1 MIELPKA
8 LKPLADYRQFIL
20 YKLVK
25 VPDKEKLQK
34 LPVDYRTL
42 EVFKKE
48 DEWQDTPEAWTDAAT
63 ALSMASMCGPEFGVG
78 FFFTVN
84 DPFYF
89 LDIDHCLQ
97 ADNTWSPVAR
107 ALMGA
112 LPGAAI
118 EISASGDGLHVFGK
132 GTCPDH
138 GCKNIALDLELYT
151 ERRFVALTGNGA
163 MGNAG
168 VDHSTMLPGLVA
180 QYFPPKITANSAE
193 WTDGPIEGSTP
204 IKDDKKLLEKMLASK
219 SVAST
224 FGDTASF
231 AELWTRDVSA
241 LALAYAPDAA
251 DKGEFDESSA
261 DAGLAQHLAFWTGND
276 CDRIERLMR
285 QSALVRP
292 KWDRKS
298 DDYLKRT
305 IVRAVSLQAVFY
317 TNGKTPEPPRVS
329 VDPSGSPLGVT
340 NGPVFVD
347 GYQFLGLSQ
356 QVEHFDKCVYIQDI
370 HRVFTP
376 SGTFLKSEQFNAT
389 YGGYVFQLEDK
400 TSGKTTQ
407 KAWEAFTESRA
418 IRYPKAESTTFK
430 PEIAPGEIINVDGR
444 SLINT
449 YIPIITPRIDG
460 DATPFLT
467 HLAKILPNE
476 HDRAIL
482 LAYMAACIQ
491 HKGVK
496 FQWAPLIQGVPG
508 NGKTLF
514 SRCVAFAI
522 GARYSHMPRAEQIA
536 EKFNTWLFNMLF
548 IGVEDIYVPDHKSEI
563 IEILKP
569 MITADRYEKR
579 GMQADQVMQD
589 ICCNFI
595 FNSNYKDA
603 VRKTKNDRRFAIFY
617 SAQQTIEDLTRDG
630 IEGDYFPELY
640 RWLKADGYAIVAN
653 YLATYDIPE
662 ALNPATAC
670 HRAPKTSTTNE
681 AISMS
686 MGGVEQEIIEV
697 IDEGRPGFA
706 GGWVS
711 SMALNS
717 LLELLRKKTAI
728 TLSKRRE
735 MMEGLGYILHPGLH
749 GGRVNNNVL
758 PDGGKPRLYIKE
770 GHISLNLTSAVDIAK
785 AYQTAQQPATGQPT
799 AASTFNRSD
808 ER

>member
-1 MIELPKA
+1 MIELPEA

-20 YKLVK
+20 YKLVR

-48 DEWQDTPEAWTDAAT
+48 DDWQDTPEAWTDSTT

-97 ADNTWSPVAR
+97 ADDTWSPIAQ

-112 LPGAAI
+112 LPGSAI
-118 EISASGDGLHVFGK
+118 EISASGDGLHLFGK
-132 GTCPDH
+132 GTAPEH
-138 GCKNIALDLELYT
+138 GCKNIALDLEFYT
-151 ERRFVALTGNGA
+151 ERRFVALTGDGA

-168 VDHSTMLPGLVA
+168 VDHSVMLPGLVA
-180 QYFPPKITANSAE
+180 QYFPPKITVNSPE

-204 IKDDKKLLEKMLASK
+204 IKDDKKLLEKALASK
-219 SVAST
+219 SAASA
-224 FGDTASF
+224 FGDRASF
-231 AELWTRDVSA
+231 SDLWTRDIPA
-241 LALAYAPDAA
+241 LAAAYAPDAN

-276 CDRIERLMR
+276 CERIERLMR

-298 DDYLKRT
+298 DDYIKRT
-305 IVRAVSLQAVFY
+305 IVRAISLQATFY
-317 TNGKTPEPPRVS
+317 TNGKTPEPPRVP
-329 VDPSGSPLGVT
+329 VQPSPTPLGGDGGIT
-340 NGPVFVD
+340 FVD

-376 SGTFLKSEQFNAT
+376 SGAFLKSEQFNAT

-418 IRYPKAESTTFK
+418 IRYPKAESTTFR
-430 PEIAPGEIINVDGR
+430 PEVAPGTIIKVDGQ

-449 YIPIITPRIDG
+449 YIPIVTPRMDG
-460 DATPFLT
+460 DVTPFLT
-467 HLAKILPNE
+467 HITKILPDE

-496 FQWAPLIQGVPG
+496 FQWAPLIQGAEG

-514 SRCVAFAI
+514 SRCVAFAV
-522 GARYSHMPRAEQIA
+522 GERYSHMPPAEQIA
-536 EKFNTWLFNMLF
+536 EKFNAWLFEKLF
-548 IGVEDIYVPDHKSEI
+548 IGVEDIYVPDHKSEV

-569 MITADRYEKR
+569 MITNTRYAKR
-579 GMQADQVMQD
+579 DMGVGQIMQD
-589 ICCNFI
+589 LCCNFI
-595 FNSNYKDA
+595 FNSNHKDA

-617 SAQQTIEDLTRDG
+617 SAQQCKADIDRDG
-630 IEGDYFPELY
+630 MEGDYFPALY

-653 YLATYDIPE
+653 YLGTYDIPDE
-662 ALNPATAC
+662 LNPATAC

-697 IDEGRPGFA
+697 IDESRPGFA

-711 SMALNS
+711 SMALNL
-717 LLELLRKKTAI
+717 LLEGLRKKTAI

-735 MMEGLGYILHPGLH
+735 MMENLGYVLHPGLS
-749 GGRVNNNVL
+749 GGRVNNNVM

-770 GHISLNLTSAVDIAK
+770 GHISLNLTSPVEIAK
-785 AYQTAQQPATGQPT
+785 AYQAAQTPTTGHPT
-799 AASTFNRSD
+799 AATAFD
-808 ER
+808 QYK